1 MHTTFKVKEVKKAHF
16 GKVKI
21 ASNDNKEFLFSLIDI
36 SRLFN
41 INYNNAITKIGSMN
55 IVGLKTKTKDK
66 KEQSVLFTNTLGLT
80 ECLKLSTE
88 EKADIIYEWLINERN
103 MKLIT
108 FEDISAED
116 LKDTERATYILKKII
131 EYKMII
137 EVQNLENEEHREK
150 AKFYDTLFGKLAP
163 LELSLVPQRIRYK
176 NISLQAI
183 LELLRSAGIFNES
196 NEPDQKYIDSLHFR
210 FIKTKTTIKGT
221 ERVMTKILV
230 YKKGL
235 TLIEDLIRKKA
246 GKKWVLTKK

>member
-41 INYNNAITKIGSMN
+41 INYNNAVAKIGSMN
-55 IVGLKTKTKDK
+55 IVELKTKTKDK
-66 KEQSVLFTNTLGLT
+66 KQTSLFTNTSGLT
-80 ECLKLSTE
+80 DCLKLSTE

-137 EVQNLENEEHREK
+137 EIQNLENEEHREK

-183 LELLRSAGIFNES
+183 LE
-196 NEPDQKYIDSLHFR
+196 D
-210 FIKTKTTIKGT
+210 
-221 ERVMTKILV
+221 
-230 YKKGL
+230 
-235 TLIEDLIRKKA
+235 RKS
-246 GKKWVLTKK
+246 VV

>member
-1 MHTTFKVKEVKKAHF
+1 MHKTFKVKEVKKAHF

-41 INYNNAITKIGSMN
+41 INYNNAVAKIGSMN
-55 IVGLKTKTKDK
+55 IVELKTKTKDK
-66 KEQSVLFTNTLGLT
+66 KQTSLFTNTSGLT
-80 ECLKLSTE
+80 DCLKLSTE

-163 LELSLVPQRIRYK
+163 LELSLVPQRLAFK

-183 LELLRSAGIFNES
+183 LELLRAAGIFNES

-210 FIKTKTTIKGT
+210 YIKTKTTIKGT

-246 GKKWVLTKK
+246 GKK